1 MSHCKGQGSGEAGT
15 SHRGRIPVSGL
26 VVSGLVR
33 PTKFMS
39 SNAGFNLPDSL
50 FEGDTN
56 LISSP
61 TAHLNWMV
69 DPFLH
74 AQPEMRICC

>member
-1 MSHCKGQGSGEAGT
+1 MDALEE
-15 SHRGRIPVSGL
+15 VGL
-26 VVSGLVR
+26 TNRLVL
-33 PTKFMS
+33 TVETGDFMS
-39 SNAGFNLPDSL
+39 SNAGSNLPDSL

-69 DPFLH
+69 DPFLY
-74 AQPEMRICC
+74 AQPEMRIC

>member
-1 MSHCKGQGSGEAGT
+1 MKAKSGKPKSPKANDA
-15 SHRGRIPVSGL
+15 VSK
-26 VVSGLVR
+26 LVR
-33 PTKFMS
+33 PINFMS

-61 TAHLNWMV
+61 TVHLNWMV

>member
-1 MSHCKGQGSGEAGT
+1 MVYRVRKWRPWCAPVWCETLNADFDVLAL
-15 SHRGRIPVSGL
+15 GRPIN
-26 VVSGLVR
+26 
-33 PTKFMS
+33 FMS
-39 SNAGFNLPDSL
+39 SNAGSNLPDSL
-50 FEGDTN
+50 FAGDTN

-69 DPFLH
+69 DPFLY

>member
-1 MSHCKGQGSGEAGT
+1 MVYRVGEW
-15 SHRGRIPVSGL
+15 RIWRASVGCATLADGFDLPA
-26 VVSGLVR
+26 LVR
-33 PTKFMS
+33 PINFMS

-69 DPFLH
+69 DPFLY
-74 AQPEMRICC
+74 AQPEMRTCC